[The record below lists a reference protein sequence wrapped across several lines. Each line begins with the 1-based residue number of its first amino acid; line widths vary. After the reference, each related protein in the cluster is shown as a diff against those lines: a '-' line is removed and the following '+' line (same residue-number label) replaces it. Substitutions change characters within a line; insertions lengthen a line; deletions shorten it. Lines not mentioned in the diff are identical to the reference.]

1 MSLDM
6 NYRLQIYMLLIPTF
20 NKDVPKL
27 SASGHRNY
35 EDVENSLVI

>member
-6 NYRLQIYMLLIPTF
+6 NYRLQIYMLLISTF

-27 SASGHRNY
+27 SASGRRNY
-35 EDVENSLVI
+35 EEVENSILI